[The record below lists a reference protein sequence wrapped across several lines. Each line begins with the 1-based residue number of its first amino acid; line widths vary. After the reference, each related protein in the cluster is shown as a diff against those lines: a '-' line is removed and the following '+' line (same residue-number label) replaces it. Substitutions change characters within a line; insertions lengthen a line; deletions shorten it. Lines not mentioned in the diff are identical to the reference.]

1 MGYLV
6 LEETGERLYKVID
19 GQQRLTTFDLT
30 YFSRH

>member
-19 GQQRLTTFDLT
+19 GQQRLTLVPYLF
-30 YFSRH
+30 